1 MKDAG
6 QVILQTPLE
15 GLANELCEVV
25 KLFYH
30 IDGFSVNPEA
40 VEGES
45 SLLIRHRFER
55 TGMECRCGFAV
66 DGEQQEKTL
75 LLPTVEPERQELI
88 EKRFIKRMCKVTLY
102 ELLKRLTGQQ
112 PPWGS
117 LTGIRPTRLI
127 YEGLADGLTMEEA
140 CARVERTFDVQPEK
154 VALLREIVEV
164 QRTLPEPG
172 TEEADLYVSIPFCRT
187 RCAYCSF
194 PGEAVGKGRL
204 ITPYLDAL
212 LWELEEAERLFCQAK
227 LGLRAVYVG
236 GGTPT
241 ALAEPDFA
249 RLMERVM
256 ELFPNAREYTV
267 EAGRPDT
274 ITRGKLETLKGLGV
288 RRISINP
295 QTMND
300 ETLRRIGRDH
310 TSAQTEET
318 FLLARELGFEDINMD
333 VITGLPGEEMPQ
345 FEHTMDEIRR
355 LAPDSL
361 TVHTLAIKRSSRLNL
376 EKYPLPDGD
385 LTARMVRLG
394 GETAR
399 ALGMK
404 PYYLYRQKYMS
415 GSFEN
420 VGWAKPGFESLY
432 NICMMEELHT
442 IVSLGGGGVTK
453 LVDPH
458 TGRIERIANAKYPQE
473 YLRGLDQM
481 IREKSRVAD
490 FFAAWNQNKEG

>member
-88 EKRFIKRMCKVTLY
+88 EKRLIKRLCKVTLY
-102 ELLKRLTGQQ
+102 ELLKRLTGQR

-127 YEGLADGLTMEEA
+127 YEGLADGLTMDEA

-172 TEEADLYVSIPFCRT
+172 PEEADLYVSIPFCRT

-212 LWELEEAERLFCQAK
+212 LWELEEAERLFHQAK

-310 TSAQTEET
+310 TSAQTEST

-385 LTARMVRLG
+385 LTARMVRLAAKRPG
-394 GETAR
+394 R
-399 ALGMK
+399 
-404 PYYLYRQKYMS
+404 
-415 GSFEN
+415 
-420 VGWAKPGFESLY
+420 WA
-432 NICMMEELHT
+432 
-442 IVSLGGGGVTK
+442 
-453 LVDPH
+453 
-458 TGRIERIANAKYPQE
+458 
-473 YLRGLDQM
+473 
-481 IREKSRVAD
+481 
-490 FFAAWNQNKEG
+490 